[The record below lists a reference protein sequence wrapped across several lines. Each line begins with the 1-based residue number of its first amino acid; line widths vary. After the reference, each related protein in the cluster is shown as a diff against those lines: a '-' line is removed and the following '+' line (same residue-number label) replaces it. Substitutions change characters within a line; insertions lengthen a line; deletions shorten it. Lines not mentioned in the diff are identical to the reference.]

1 MSSRRPTTAP
11 ATGAAAAPLKP
22 VSFAFDLSGLS
33 KTLSQQQADT
43 GVRSGRET
51 LPESIER
58 ELGELDRSYATV
70 TAYGRI
76 GNRDYQKRTGLA
88 IMTDKAE
95 NLRKMINKYA
105 QADSAGAAEYRR
117 RLSDSIRNLRT
128 LFNEVYDRDQK
139 RELREEYDILFTFD
153 RDDAARRDDRR
164 LPSLERQRSRD
175 FSREREAAAALDS
188 DSDSQDD
195 TPLAYRRLPVRAPEP
210 APAPAPAP
218 APRNDRVYRND
229 LEALFQQARDDVE
242 DGDPAASLQP
252 GQTRRKGA
260 EGRRGRGTY
269 GLEPRMNPIYL
280 QLEGLVGYMQRQA
293 SEDELKRAKETTVLL
308 PFDVRVEVR
317 ISGAAKNSWVMQF
330 FTAAG
335 KPLEDTVSALLVD
348 EKYKDLTVNSFEKLK
363 LVLNQFYYSFTDAEK
378 ERAQDWVQADP
389 ELEAAPPRVVRLAS
403 AGPLP
408 QTGPPP
414 SRRQRSNRTNNS
426 RLSFDYPD
434 STPSVVS
441 DDRRADPSYNASRRV

>member
-1 MSSRRPTTAP
+1 MAPSRRVVSVGVCLLSQESSHITQHHATANKTVCDLRLHKHVCVQYGYQRLRVSRGKMSSRRPTTAP

-76 GNRDYQKRTGLA
+76 GNRDYQKRSGLA

-210 APAPAPAP
+210 APAPAGACSAERSRLPQ
-218 APRNDRVYRND
+218 R
-229 LEALFQQARDDVE
+229 LGGALSTSA
-242 DGDPAASLQP
+242 
-252 GQTRRKGA
+252 
-260 EGRRGRGTY
+260 GRRRG
-269 GLEPRMNPIYL
+269 
-280 QLEGLVGYMQRQA
+280 
-293 SEDELKRAKETTVLL
+293 
-308 PFDVRVEVR
+308 
-317 ISGAAKNSWVMQF
+317 W
-330 FTAAG
+330 
-335 KPLEDTVSALLVD
+335 
-348 EKYKDLTVNSFEKLK
+348 
-363 LVLNQFYYSFTDAEK
+363 
-378 ERAQDWVQADP
+378 
-389 ELEAAPPRVVRLAS
+389 
-403 AGPLP
+403 
-408 QTGPPP
+408 
-414 SRRQRSNRTNNS
+414 
-426 RLSFDYPD
+426 
-434 STPSVVS
+434 
-441 DDRRADPSYNASRRV
+441 